1 MSTEG
6 RELHARDSS
15 RRIFLMFCAIC
26 WIAWLAMGGCTAGA
40 RYLVNQGHELMTREE
55 VLNTFWWM
63 TYLCIGL
70 PLAVWGFIR
79 VVERYER
86 KKS

>member
-1 MSTEG
+1 MEK
-6 RELHARDSS
+6 RQQLHARDSP
-15 RRIFLMFCAIC
+15 RRVFWAFC
-26 WIAWLAMGGCTAGA
+26 
-40 RYLVNQGHELMTREE
+40 
-55 VLNTFWWM
+55 M

>member
-1 MSTEG
+1 MEKG
-6 RELHARDSS
+6 QQLHARDSP
-15 RRIFLMFCAIC
+15 RRVFWAFCIVC
-26 WIAWLAMGGCTAGA
+26 WIAWLAIGGFTAGA
-40 RYLVNQGHELMTREE
+40 LYLVNQGHELMTREE